1 MHITSF
7 DYWYVESFSE
17 AQESCCSTKKNP
29 RVIKEVTYLIKKG
42 SHFKSNFTWFPFTI
56 SNTIEGNCY
65 FHENCFYVE
74 ESDDKYDINKLVGLS
89 SYFFHHIESVRI
101 GFRSNTQDAST
112 MDLLLYAYD
121 DGIRLRE
128 QLICSVKPLELFTY
142 KIQILYDKFVV
153 HVNDNVKEVERT
165 PKNNIW
171 FKYKL
176 YPYYGGNQTAK
187 QNMNITLSI
196 K

>member
-1 MHITSF
+1 M
-7 DYWYVESFSE
+7 ESYSE
-17 AQESCCSTKKNP
+17 AQASSSRTKKNP
-29 RVIKEVTYLIKKG
+29 KVIKKVTYLIKKG
-42 SHFKSNFTWFPFTI
+42 NHFKSNLTWLPFTL
-56 SNTIEGNCY
+56 SNTIEGDCY

-89 SYFFHHIESVRI
+89 SYFFHHIESIRL
-101 GFRSNTQDAST
+101 GFRPNINDGST

-142 KIQILYDKFVV
+142 KIQIHYDRFVV
-153 HVNDNVKEVERT
+153 QVNDTIKEVSRT

-187 QNMNITLSI
+187 QDMNITLSI